1 MPTQLTDRF
10 RQALDYAFELHAS
23 QFRKGTGV
31 PYVSHLLGVTGLVLE
46 DNGDEDEAIAALLH
60 DAVEDQGGAPT
71 LAAIRERFGDRVAEI
86 VSGCSDTDQF
96 PKPPWEERKRAYL
109 LHLEQA
115 GSSVLKVSLADKIHN
130 ARDILIAYHV
140 HGPEIWKRFRG
151 GRDGTIWYL
160 RQLVCVFR
168 ERRPDPFV
176 DELDRVVT
184 TLEGLATRE
193 EGPA

>member
-23 QFRKGTGV
+23 QVRKGTGV
-31 PYVSHLLGVTGLVLE
+31 PYVSHLLGVAGLVLE

-71 LAAIRERFGDRVAEI
+71 LEAIRARFGERVAEI

-109 LHLEQA
+109 AHLRHA
-115 GSSVLKVSLADKIHN
+115 GPSVLKVSLADKVHN
-130 ARDILIAYHV
+130 ARDMLIAYDTY
-140 HGPEIWKRFRG
+140 GPELWTRFRG
-151 GRDGTIWYL
+151 GRSGTLWYL

-168 ERRPDPFV
+168 ERRPSPFV
-176 DELDRVVT
+176 DELDRVVSA
-184 TLEGLATRE
+184 LESLAARE
-193 EGPA
+193 EQG